1 MAEKQATINLPE
13 GMDAAK
19 VKAIIASYEKKQ
31 KTQGGKNK
39 AKRDAVKS
47 LIAAHKPEY
56 DTFLAA
62 AKKRHGVADKT

>member
-1 MAEKQATINLPE
+1 MAEIKQATINLPE

-39 AKRDAVKS
+39 AKRDATKVILTKY
-47 LIAAHKPEY
+47 AAEY
-56 DTFLAA
+56 ATALAA
-62 AKKRHGVADKT
+62 AKIKFNVVS

>member
-39 AKRDAVKS
+39 AKRDAVKN
-47 LIAAHKPEY
+47 LIAAHDAEY
-56 DTFLAA
+56 KAFLAA
-62 AKKRHGVADKT
+62 AKKKYGVVDKT

>member
-1 MAEKQATINLPE
+1 MPDTKQATINLPE

-39 AKRDAVKS
+39 AKREATKN
-47 LIAAHKPEY
+47 LITAHAPEY
-56 DTFLAA
+56 ATLLAA
-62 AKKRHGVADKT
+62 AKTKFGVVNS

>member
-1 MAEKQATINLPE
+1 MPELKSATINLPE

-39 AKRDAVKS
+39 AKRDAIKS
-47 LIAAHKPEY
+47 LQEAHKAEY
-56 DTFLAA
+56 ATLLAA
-62 AKKRHGVADKT
+62 AKVKHGVTS